1 MEFTEKREFYQTI
14 NFRNNF
20 KNKKLIIKKP
30 LDTHSMTRNYPPST
44 HCDEYSK

>member
-20 KNKKLIIKKP
+20 NNKKLISKKP
-30 LDTHSMTRNYPPST
+30 LDTHSMTRNYPPFP